1 MRMNS
6 RPVRFAL
13 GGALLLSLAGGTFA
27 QTLPIGQ
34 PVQRLAEEYPREKRL
49 EELHAMISH
58 EDHSI
63 DILNSEQPDPR
74 GNRHR
79 AIEEIT
85 HARDRCS
92 GSLMKW
98 SIAAPS
104 RDVDRDH
111 QRDEERKH
119 EDNPPTDYSGLIV
132 VHEYLKNDTIT
143 LTRHPADP
151 NHHRGN
157 ALEAME
163 KAHKF
168 LEAEMEDYRHMHPD
182 AR

>member
-6 RPVRFAL
+6 RPVRFAV
-13 GGALLLSLAGGTFA
+13 GGALLLSLAGGAFA

-34 PVQRLAEEYPREKRL
+34 PVQRLTEEYPREKRL

-85 HARDRCS
+85 HARDAMQRIVDEMEHR
-92 GSLMKW
+92 G
-98 SIAAPS
+98 PE

-111 QRDEERKH
+111 RRDEERKH
-119 EDNPPTDYSGLIV
+119 EDKPPTYYGGLIV

-168 LEAEMEDYRHMHPD
+168 LEAEMEDYRHIHPD